1 MEGLFEAIIT
11 PSMAGLAAAAVAVM
25 FFIGKIPYKSK
36 KINETKLWED
46 WGEFILVAMC
56 IGGSFA
62 PGVNEIPISE
72 WGGILIFA
80 AVSALAAHLGRK
92 ILKPIILTRL
102 EGKK

>member
-1 MEGLFEAIIT
+1 MNGLFEAVIT
-11 PSMAGLAAAAVAVM
+11 PSMAGLAAAAIAVM

-36 KINETKLWED
+36 KVNETKLWGD
-46 WGEFILVAMC
+46 WGDFILVVICTAS
-56 IGGSFA
+56 SFA
-62 PGVNEIPISE
+62 PGVNQIPVSE

-92 ILKPIILTRL
+92 ILKPIILTKL